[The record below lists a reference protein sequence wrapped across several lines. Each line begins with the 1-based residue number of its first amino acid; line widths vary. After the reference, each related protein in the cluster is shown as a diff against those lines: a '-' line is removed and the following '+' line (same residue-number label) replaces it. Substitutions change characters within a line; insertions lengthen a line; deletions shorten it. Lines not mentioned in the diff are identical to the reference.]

1 MLIIHMRFLKML
13 NPFPRVKHEFV
24 SSLISLYVLSSVV
37 SYEIPSPYNYTLL
50 SASDNAD
57 IILSIIYL
65 KRAKLLSIK
74 QDLLISIEPLCI
86 KS

>member
-1 MLIIHMRFLKML
+1 ML

-57 IILSIIYL
+57 TRLFIIIYL

-74 QDLLISIEPLCI
+74 QDLLISIERLCNN
-86 KS
+86 S